1 MSLEM
6 MTRGLR
12 VALEAALA
20 NDVDLADSE
29 SGTTC

>member
-1 MSLEM
+1 M
-6 MTRGLR
+6 MTHGLQ

-29 SGTTC
+29 SGTIC